1 MTKNQIKYA
10 NQFKNNFK
18 IYNSDNKDNDNINID
33 ELDSIATTN
42 STVNT
47 TQHAMTVPVPMPM
60 PGPMTGLRN
69 EQYPLLLQER
79 QIMTL
84 YDYYLHH
91 SRNGNRSYS
100 INRNDNCNSNINSY
114 STTVRTTSN

>member
-60 PGPMTGLRN
+60 PGTMTGLRN